1 MGTLDSK
8 NDKIFEHFR
17 LKR

>member
-1 MGTLDSK
+1 MGTLDSR